1 VLVEELI
8 SEPEN
13 NFNEGKTNKFDV
25 LCEGV
30 LTSLSEAQG
39 TVQEL
44 LNLKDDLL
52 LHFLPPPML
61 FRCVVVVGKLYRAF
75 SDLNTPISE
84 LTRLVHLNAASWDE
98 QSTVLRDL
106 QKMYSVKK
114 EMLNEAI
121 KRLTLVDQKLQLFE
135 KEKRILNWE
144 KLFIKINE
152 AKGNGRR
159 WKFRMEIFRKKAAE
173 GYEELIRWVES
184 TPSEADPAPVSV
196 SDKKSVQSLD
206 DKKTTAD
213 VWTIKN
219 PSISEKNDPKIII
232 SIRKLLLMK

>member
-1 VLVEELI
+1 M
-8 SEPEN
+8 SE
-13 NFNEGKTNKFDV
+13 NEDAINEQETSFQDGKTNKFDV

-30 LTSLSEAQG
+30 LTSLTETQS

-44 LNLKDDLL
+44 LSLKDDLL
-52 LHFLPPPML
+52 LHFLPPPLL
-61 FRCVVVVGKLYRAF
+61 FRFAVVVGKLYRAF
-75 SDLNTPISE
+75 SDLNTPINE

-106 QKMYSVKK
+106 QKMYAVKK

-121 KRLTLVDQKLQLFE
+121 KRLTLVDQKMQLFE

-159 WKFRMEIFRKKAAE
+159 WKFRMEIFRKKASE

-184 TPSEADPAPVSV
+184 TPTEADPVLASEKD
-196 SDKKSVQSLD
+196 SDKKSIESLE
-206 DKKTTAD
+206 DKKTEKD
-213 VWTIKN
+213 VRIN
-219 PSISEKNDPKIII
+219 
-232 SIRKLLLMK
+232 